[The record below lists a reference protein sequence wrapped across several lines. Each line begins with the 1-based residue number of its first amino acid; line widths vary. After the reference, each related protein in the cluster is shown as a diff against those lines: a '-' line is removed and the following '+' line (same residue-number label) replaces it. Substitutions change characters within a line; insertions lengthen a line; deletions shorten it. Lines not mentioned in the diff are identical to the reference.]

1 MFIAAKN
8 SLKDTELNYTF
19 YLLVYHDAHEEYNT
33 TILTMIFADPSNQS
47 RFLFFKTIANIQPIS
62 DKAMQVMDIINIMNR
77 TTLSQH
83 YKILSKT
90 LRYLGEKEGS
100 TKWI

>member
-1 MFIAAKN
+1 M
-8 SLKDTELNYTF
+8 
-19 YLLVYHDAHEEYNT
+19 HEEYNT
-33 TILTMIFADPSNQS
+33 SILTMLFTDLSNQS

-83 YKILSKT
+83 YDIW
-90 LRYLGEKEGS
+90 EKKRVPQNGYGQN
-100 TKWI
+100 